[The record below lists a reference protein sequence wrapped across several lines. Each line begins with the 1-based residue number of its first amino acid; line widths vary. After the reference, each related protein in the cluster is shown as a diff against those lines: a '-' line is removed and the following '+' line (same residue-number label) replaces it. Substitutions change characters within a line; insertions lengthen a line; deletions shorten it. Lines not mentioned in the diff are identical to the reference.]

1 MALATTSISTVA
13 TATTSA
19 ANTTTAKVTALLNPL
34 INAVVF
40 EICKKGPLTP
50 QQQNVVNDIV
60 ADPTSI
66 PAMPQ
71 NMEAPTPAL
80 ITASA

>member
-19 ANTTTAKVTALLNPL
+19 ANTTTAKVTALLGQL
-34 INAVVF
+34 IKAVVF
-40 EICKKGPLTP
+40 EICKNGPLTP

-60 ADPTSI
+60 ADIAANYATFANAI
-66 PAMPQ
+66 KV
-71 NMEAPTPAL
+71 TGD
-80 ITASA
+80 